1 MVIIAGMLPGVE
13 CARRRR
19 VRQGGSAAAAGAAE
33 APCGTRRQS
42 FCLHTGG
49 HDHAHLGSA
58 AASKVS
64 CLLISV
70 QLSLCLLFLH
80 AVWWRRYGNLI
91 GFLWEHQERS
101 SSVCKETMMARAWTL
116 DSNAREAKERLDQ
129 KLRGQRE
136 SSVIIKRHQSAGT
149 VRPPTT
155 AKPHATSASNGG
167 NNLHHSAT
175 AAPPCAVQRE
185 VFSKAPPTTSAAPP
199 RQRRF
204 SWTRL
209 GRCAPP
215 PPPEAEAEAECAVCL
230 DELRAGDVV
239 AHLPCAHRFHW
250 SCAEPWVRAASRCPV
265 CRARVHLAA
274 A

>member
-58 AASKVS
+58 AASK
-64 CLLISV
+64 
-70 QLSLCLLFLH
+70 
-80 AVWWRRYGNLI
+80 
-91 GFLWEHQERS
+91 ER

-155 AKPHATSASNGG
+155 AKPHATGANNGG

-185 VFSKAPPTTSAAPP
+185 VFSKAPTTTSAAPP
-199 RQRRF
+199 RRRRF

-250 SCAEPWVRAASRCPV
+250 SCAVPWVRAASRCPV